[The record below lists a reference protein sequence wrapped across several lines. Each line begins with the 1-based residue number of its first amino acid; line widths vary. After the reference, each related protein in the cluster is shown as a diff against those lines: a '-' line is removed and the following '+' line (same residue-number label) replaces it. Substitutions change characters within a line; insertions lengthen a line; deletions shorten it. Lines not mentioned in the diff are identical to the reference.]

1 MTRIRGPSVIFKRQ
15 NNYIMKKTIF
25 VFGGIAS
32 LVLGLYIICFTF
44 FNWHSATVGYTGM
57 VIAFSFIYVG
67 VRNFRDKFN
76 GGTISFGKAFR
87 IGLGIALIGST
98 AYVIAWM
105 IDYTWFI
112 PDFMDKY
119 AAHMIKDARDSGLT
133 GVELDKKIAGVNQMK
148 ALYKSPVMVVLF
160 TYLEILPV
168 GIVISLLVGLILK
181 RRTARA
187 PTPAMG

>member
-1 MTRIRGPSVIFKRQ
+1 
-15 NNYIMKKTIF
+15 MKKTIF

-32 LVLGLYIICFTF
+32 LVLLLFIVGFSV
-44 FNWHSATVGYTGM
+44 FNWGSATVGYSAM

-67 VRNFRDKFN
+67 VRNFREKYN
-76 GGTISFGKAFR
+76 GGTISFGKALR

-112 PDFMDKY
+112 PDFMERY
-119 AAHMIKDARDSGLT
+119 STMLIKQAQASGLS
-133 GVELDKKIAGVNQMK
+133 GEKLAKKVAGINQMK
-148 ALYKSPVMVVLF
+148 DLYKSPIIVVLY

-168 GIVISLLVGLILK
+168 GIVIALFAALILK
-181 RRTARA
+181 RKTRRNPA
-187 PTPAMG
+187 PAMA